1 MSFIDSIIGE
11 APPIYDHRLDPRALP
26 TPQERKHTHVHVD
39 NCTVRWIE
47 LRVHLSMMA
56 RQQYYDR
63 RLLIAIIVLLLL
75 NKVIDLGQIGGL
87 LGVG

>member
-1 MSFIDSIIGE
+1 MSFIDSILGE
-11 APPIYDHRLDPRALP
+11 IPPIYDHRLDPRALP

-56 RQQYYDR
+56 RRQHYDR
-63 RLLIAIIVLLLL
+63 RLLIAIIVLLVL
-75 NKVIDLGQIGGL
+75 NKVIDLGSLAAIIGAG
-87 LGVG
+87 